1 MKKKK
6 PAAKKATMAKK
17 PATKPAAAPAKKPV
31 AAKKKPVVAQKAPA
45 KPAATKVPASPAPP
59 AAPRADLYAAT
70 HTEQRLG
77 SVPLSAAVAAP
88 SSWPRCSFMPAA
100 RPSAGPGPSGGP

>member
-31 AAKKKPVVAQKAPA
+31 AAKKPVQKAAA
-45 KPAATKVPASPAPP
+45 KPAVKKVAASPAPAAA
-59 AAPRADLYAAT
+59 AAPRRQTYT
-70 HTEQRLG
+70 PQPIESTG
-77 SVPLSAAVAAP
+77 WAP
-88 SSWPRCSFMPAA
+88 FRYPPQ
-100 RPSAGPGPSGGP
+100 